1 MKRFHLVGIIVLAL
15 VFGFNCSALAV
26 DQIKIQTPSCDPGN
40 CNFKC
45 APAAIGP
52 YSQAIQFG
60 DLVFLSGQ
68 IALDPCSSPNVITGV
83 NITEQAERV
92 MQNLGAVLKA
102 AGLKFKHVLS
112 STVYLSNVAAD
123 FSIFNA
129 VYGMYFSCN
138 ADPCAYDGSGN
149 VIFCCDSEDPYCNKN
164 CGNNELPPP
173 ARATVQAGIPKG
185 GLLEVSM
192 VAGK

>member
-15 VFGFNCSALAV
+15 VFGFNCAAQAIE
-26 DQIKIQTPSCDPGN
+26 QIKIQTPSCDASK

-68 IALDPCSSPNVITGV
+68 IALDPCTSPNVITAEG
-83 NITEQAERV
+83 ITEEAERV

-129 VYGMYFSCN
+129 VYSMYFSCN
-138 ADPCAYDGSGN
+138 GDPCVYDSSGE
-149 VIFCCDSEDPYCNKN
+149 VIFCCDPEDPYCNKN
-164 CGNNELPPP
+164 CGSKELPPP
-173 ARATVQAGIPKG
+173 ARATVQAGIPRG

-192 VAGK
+192 IAAK